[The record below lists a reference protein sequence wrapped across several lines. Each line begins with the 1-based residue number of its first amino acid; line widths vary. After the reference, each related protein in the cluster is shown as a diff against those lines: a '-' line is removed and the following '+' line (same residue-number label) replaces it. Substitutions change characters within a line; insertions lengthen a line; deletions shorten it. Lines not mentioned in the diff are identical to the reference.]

1 METPRQG
8 SASIT
13 LASFAAHHASAPA
26 VQVVRPRF
34 AAGASYGLGGHLD
47 LSDAGPDGAVTV
59 AESDRIRRSL
69 RAGSALPADSA
80 RVAIALVTGCTASRT
95 PGSGSCS
102 GRRRWSIPAASAGGS
117 AVALR
122 VS

>member
-13 LASFAAHHASAPA
+13 LSSSAAHHASALA

-34 AAGASYGLGGHLD
+34 AAGAPYGLGGHLD

-69 RAGSALPADSA
+69 RAGSALPNRHAY
-80 RVAIALVTGCTASRT
+80 
-95 PGSGSCS
+95 
-102 GRRRWSIPAASAGGS
+102 
-117 AVALR
+117 
-122 VS
+122 